1 MNINRSYKDLVS
13 INNAVNESV
22 DSLVREQSEK
32 DLRKEI
38 VEVMKEEFD
47 FSKEEIKMF
56 KTAILERY
64 KTSASEKIVE
74 LEEGVIYNDNLLNA
88 ELKLKSVSRDADVE
102 DEVA

>member
-1 MNINRSYKDLVS
+1 MNISRSYKDLVN

-22 DSLVREQSEK
+22 DSLVREQAEK

-56 KTAILERY
+56 KVAVMERY
-64 KTSASEKIVE
+64 KTAASDKIVE
-74 LEEGVIYNDNLLNA
+74 LEEGVAYNDNLLDA
-88 ELKLKSVSRDADVE
+88 ELKLKSVSRDDVE

>member
-1 MNINRSYKDLVS
+1 MNISRSYKDLVN

-22 DSLVREQSEK
+22 DSLVREQAEK

-56 KTAILERY
+56 KVAVMERY
-64 KTSASEKIVE
+64 KTAASDKIVE
-74 LEEGVIYNDNLLNA
+74 LEEGVAYNDNLLDA
-88 ELKLKSVSRDADVE
+88 ELKLKSVSRDEVE

>member
-1 MNINRSYKDLVS
+1 MNISRSYKDLVN

-22 DSLVREQSEK
+22 DSLVREQAEK

-56 KTAILERY
+56 KVAVMERY
-64 KTSASEKIVE
+64 KTAASDKIVE
-74 LEEGVIYNDNLLNA
+74 LEEGVAYNDNLLDA
-88 ELKLKSVSRDADVE
+88 ELKLKSVSRDDEVE